1 LVVLYNLSDKEDHVI
16 DSGNT
21 NLDTIIKEFDASPG
35 RDEYD
40 TVKAVLPHC
49 PHRVQVAFA
58 LYCAQSVEHLMT
70 DERSLAALRAVEA
83 YLKEGTEIPKEVVD
97 GANVVAATNYTAV
110 NAVQATVLYTA
121 NYAAYAAHTDIYAAH
136 AAHYAAHA
144 AANTARAAADAV
156 AAATTPY
163 ETYND
168 TMRGYLN
175 KLKELVVAEYAPS
188 MAGDAAWLLGVVI

>member
-1 LVVLYNLSDKEDHVI
+1 MS
-16 DSGNT
+16 
-21 NLDTIIKEFDASPG
+21 LDTIIKEFDASPS

-40 TVKAVLPHC
+40 TMRAVLPHC

-58 LYCAQSVEHLMT
+58 YHCAQSVEHMTT
-70 DERSLAALRAVEA
+70 DERLVAALRAVEA

-97 GANVVAATNYTAV
+97 GANAATNAPRTATYAIYAAAYAV
-110 NAVQATVLYTA
+110 HAAVYAVQAAVHAAHYAVYAANATSTA
-121 NYAAYAAHTDIYAAH
+121 NYAAL
-136 AAHYAAHA
+136 A
-144 AANTARAAADAV
+144 AANSV
-156 AAATTPY
+156 AAATNAT
-163 ETYND
+163 ETYRD